1 MSVILL
7 ETISSMTKYPKFTDR
22 RDRIVVIT
30 EILTETRTRLTKT
43 RIMCKCNLN
52 YKQLELYI
60 KMLLEKKLLA
70 RKTDENGREK
80 FVTTTKGNNFVKT
93 FQNLQ
98 ALMLEK
104 TVQPFTQ
111 L

>member
-1 MSVILL
+1 MA
-7 ETISSMTKYPKFTDR
+7 
-22 RDRIVVIT
+22 
-30 EILTETRTRLTKT
+30 EILTETRTRLKKT
-43 RIMCKCNLN
+43 RIMYKCNLN
-52 YKQLELYI
+52 YKKLELYI

-70 RKTDENGREK
+70 RKTDEKGREK
-80 FVTTTKGNNFVKT
+80 FVTTTKGNNFVKN

>member
-1 MSVILL
+1 MA
-7 ETISSMTKYPKFTDR
+7 
-22 RDRIVVIT
+22 
-30 EILTETRTRLTKT
+30 EILTETRTRLKKT
-43 RIMCKCNLN
+43 RIMYKCNLN

-70 RKTDENGREK
+70 RKTDEKGREK
-80 FVTTTKGNNFVKT
+80 FVTTTKGNNFVKN